1 MEMSINVS
9 NRRNRYVIFNIDDN
23 WIFCDES
30 ISSVLGISLLEYK
43 QRFKNI
49 CNIFDTEYGIVI
61 NDKISD
67 EKIVERFKQEFANE
81 LVILK
86 MEGCNLKK
94 KYF

>member
-1 MEMSINVS
+1 MEISISVS
-9 NRRNRYVIFNIDDN
+9 NKGNRYIIFNVDGN

-30 ISSVLGISLLEYK
+30 ISSVLGISLFEYK

-49 CNIFDTEYGIVI
+49 CKVFDTKYGIII

-67 EKIVERFKQEFANE
+67 EEVVERFKQEFASE

-86 MEGCNLKK
+86 MEGCELI
-94 KYF
+94 

>member
-1 MEMSINVS
+1 MEISINVS
-9 NRRNRYVIFNIDDN
+9 NRKNRYVIFNIDDN

-49 CNIFDTEYGIVI
+49 CNIFDTEYGIII

-86 MEGCNLKK
+86 MDGCNLKK

>member
-1 MEMSINVS
+1 MEISIEVS
-9 NRRNRYVIFNIDDN
+9 GEINRYIVFNIDGD

-30 ISSVLGISLLEYK
+30 ISSALGISLFEYK

-67 EKIVERFKQEFANE
+67 EEIIKRFEQEFTSE
-81 LVILK
+81 LMILK
-86 MEGCNLKK
+86 INNS
-94 KYF
+94 Y

>member
-1 MEMSINVS
+1 MEISISVS
-9 NRRNRYVIFNIDDN
+9 NRRNKYIVFNIDDN

-49 CNIFDTEYGIVI
+49 CKIFDTEYGIVI

>member
-1 MEMSINVS
+1 MEISIEVS
-9 NRRNRYVIFNIDDN
+9 GGINRYIVFNIDDDL
-23 WIFCDES
+23 IFFDES

-49 CNIFDTEYGIVI
+49 CKVFDTKYGIII

-67 EKIVERFKQEFANE
+67 EEVVERFKQEFASE

-86 MEGCNLKK
+86 MEGCELI
-94 KYF
+94 

>member
-1 MEMSINVS
+1 MEISIEVS
-9 NRRNRYVIFNIDDN
+9 GRINRYIVFNIDDD
-23 WIFCDES
+23 WTFCDES

-49 CNIFDTEYGIVI
+49 CNVFDTKYGIII

-67 EKIVERFKQEFANE
+67 EEVVERFKQEFASE

-86 MEGCNLKK
+86 MEGCELI
-94 KYF
+94 

>member
-1 MEMSINVS
+1 MEISISVS
-9 NRRNRYVIFNIDDN
+9 NRRNKYIVFNIDDN

-49 CNIFDTEYGIVI
+49 CKIFDTEYGIVI

-86 MEGCNLKK
+86 MEGV
-94 KYF
+94 

>member
-1 MEMSINVS
+1 MEISINVS
-9 NRRNRYVIFNIDDN
+9 SRKNRYIIFNIDDN

-30 ISSVLGISLLEYK
+30 ISSVLGIGLLEYK

-49 CNIFDTEYGIVI
+49 CKVFDTKYGIII

-67 EKIVERFKQEFANE
+67 EEIVERFKQEFASE

-86 MEGCNLKK
+86 MKGCNLKK
-94 KYF
+94 KHF

>member
-1 MEMSINVS
+1 MEISIDVS
-9 NRRNRYVIFNIDDN
+9 SKGDRYIIFNIDDD
-23 WIFCDES
+23 WVFRDEN

-49 CNIFDTEYGIVI
+49 CNVFDTKYGIMI

-67 EKIVERFKQEFANE
+67 EEVVERFKQEFASE

-86 MEGCNLKK
+86 MEGCELI
-94 KYF
+94 